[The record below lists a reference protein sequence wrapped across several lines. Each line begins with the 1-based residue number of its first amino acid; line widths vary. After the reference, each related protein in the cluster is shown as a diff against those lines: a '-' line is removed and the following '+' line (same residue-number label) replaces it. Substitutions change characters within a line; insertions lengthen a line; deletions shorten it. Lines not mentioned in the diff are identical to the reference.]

1 MPAYCKLDIS
11 VDYLVKV
18 LKLDF
23 NAKNDYYCIFLLL
36 ALEGLSLWYGRVACL
51 GAQDVGKMTAC
62 KKQKNKNWHTRSP
75 RRIRQWRRS
84 IPNSRASTNTNPGQ
98 PTSREGAGGSDL
110 KISQTDETDCE
121 THSALALA
129 ASASHGG
136 SSMRKQFVAAIQ
148 KVSVNEPPLCTRP
161 PTASVLGT
169 HPHTRDSKRRR
180 QPLSLFSLLHLV
192 RVGGRW
198 GGAVS
203 LKGIRSV
210 NSPCSLSGSLMT
222 PRPQAG

>member
-1 MPAYCKLDIS
+1 MQKLLPLYIPPPCIGRALS
-11 VDYLVKV
+11 IIWESRV
-18 LKLDF
+18 LGGSGCWQNDGTQ
-23 NAKNDYYCIFLLL
+23 KN
-36 ALEGLSLWYGRVACL
+36 
-51 GAQDVGKMTAC
+51 K
-62 KKQKNKNWHTRSP
+62 KNKNWHPRSP

-84 IPNSRASTNTNPGQ
+84 IPNSRASTNTDPGQ
-98 PTSREGAGGSDL
+98 PTSGEGAGGSDL

-136 SSMRKQFVAAIQ
+136 SSVRKQFVAAIQ

-180 QPLSLFSLLHLV
+180 QPLSFFSLLHLV
-192 RVGGRW
+192 RVGGR
-198 GGAVS
+198 
-203 LKGIRSV
+203 
-210 NSPCSLSGSLMT
+210 
-222 PRPQAG
+222 